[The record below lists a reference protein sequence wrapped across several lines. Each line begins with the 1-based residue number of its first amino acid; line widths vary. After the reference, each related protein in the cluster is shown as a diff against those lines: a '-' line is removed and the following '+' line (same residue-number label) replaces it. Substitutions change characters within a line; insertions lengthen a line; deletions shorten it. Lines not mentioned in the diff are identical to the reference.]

1 MKEKLRF
8 LRGEVCLDWT
18 KLRNRQLAKQVVSL
32 LVMAC
37 VAVVSTSCKHTD
49 GSKQEA
55 KQVAAGGG
63 SASGT
68 GSASGGSGSATV
80 TYKTNVHVVEQE
92 AGTKAIQGVSTN
104 GAAFLLD
111 ASDPKMASLKAGD
124 VLVIK
129 GLLAKKIVASE
140 MEEGNQILVLTQQAS
155 LTDAIENGHIQ
166 VAAPIR
172 FGGMRAAKEAP
183 APGDSLMDWLCPP
196 VYAQSPDGAVLNK
209 AEAAGTKDA
218 LGNVLSGIKGA
229 VIEGWTTDFNTTP
242 GDGKLN
248 ITLKMTKSV
257 GGMLATINGD
267 GSVSNFDFTGAVD
280 VEQSK
285 FEKIQS
291 GLKDLNGG
299 MNFKWEVATDTP
311 GAHTGDDRIKLPAGI
326 SIPLYRYLDGLPL
339 YLEISSALIIKPA
352 LSGGKEYSRGAF
364 HIGFQGYQ
372 NFTGGKGNI
381 DSDGNVTGDIQFLEG
396 QNISALAPLGMVVA
410 FAAPRIELS
419 FGISKILPFSDIKDA
434 AEKVDKLADLL
445 AKKALSPDQYSAFKS
460 SPFGNITISKAVE
473 MATKSDAA
481 AYFEMVSSAGMS
493 FTGISAITPCTRH
506 DIHLWGKV
514 GASAE
519 AFGQDVGK
527 SEKTIYEKE
536 FTRIDPPGTKLC
548 ESVGKS

>member
-1 MKEKLRF
+1 MRHELRVS
-8 LRGEVCLDWT
+8 GVVCLFQL
-18 KLRNRQLAKQVVSL
+18 KRNGACLVHRAFLLLALAGALLLATGCKHNDAAKQEVK
-32 LVMAC
+32 
-37 VAVVSTSCKHTD
+37 STPLAT
-49 GSKQEA
+49 GA
-55 KQVAAGGG
+55 G
-63 SASGT
+63 SAKVSYR
-68 GSASGGSGSATV
+68 S
-80 TYKTNVHVVEQE
+80 NVHLVEQD
-92 AGTKAIQGVSTN
+92 AGRKAIQGISTN
-104 GAAFLLD
+104 GAALLLD
-111 ASDPKMASLKAGD
+111 ASDPKLASLKAGD

-129 GLLAKKIVASE
+129 GLIAKKIIASE
-140 MEEGNQILVLTQQAS
+140 MEDGNTILVLTQQAS

-172 FGGMRAAKEAP
+172 FGGMRASSESP
-183 APGDSLMDWLCPP
+183 LPSGSPMDWLVPP
-196 VYAQSPDGAVLNK
+196 VYAQSPDNEVAKN
-209 AEAAGTKDA
+209 AEQKGTQDA

-248 ITLKMTKSV
+248 ITLSMKKSV
-257 GGMLATINGD
+257 GGMIATINGD

-285 FEKIQS
+285 FQKIES

-311 GAHTGDDRIKLPAGI
+311 GAHTGDDRIKLPAAI

-364 HIGFQGYQ
+364 HIGFQGYEH
-372 NFTGGKGNI
+372 FSGGKGNI
-381 DSDGNVTGDIQFLEG
+381 DSDGNVSGDIQFLEG
-396 QNISALAPLGMVVA
+396 QNISALAPMGMVVA

-445 AKKALSPDQYSAFKS
+445 AKKALSPEQYSAFKN
-460 SPFGNITISKAVE
+460 SPFGDITISKAVE
-473 MATKSDAA
+473 MATKSDAT

-493 FTGISAITPCTRH
+493 NTGMSAITPCTRH
-506 DIHLWGKV
+506 DIHLWGRV

-519 AFGQDVGK
+519 AFGQSAGS
-527 SEKTIYEKE
+527 SEKTIYEKQ

-548 ESVGKS
+548 EEVGKT